1 MNSFNCHIS
10 HKLKDGS
17 LNKNVSTACWAVLS
31 RYYDREDK
39 FGIKDIDKQEEDI
52 IYISNFRRT
61 QTEKDIPLLIQ
72 LINEISPCELVTI
85 NNIEYI
91 KFQLLKTYDQ
101 SLILLNFIR
110 NLWNHPGVSHTEGA
124 QQPFLPKY
132 IDIFFDELKK
142 SKYQDPLQK
151 LTDANKKA
159 CVDYREC
166 SYGLGHSNVH
176 TAKDL
181 IIKDSKS
188 LLQSKISSTRDFLIT
203 Q

>member
-1 MNSFNCHIS
+1 MNSFNCHIF

-110 NLWNHPGVSHTEGA
+110 NLWFDPSREFRSSYA
-124 QQPFLPKY
+124 PYY
-132 IDIFFDELKK
+132 IEFFKELNNINEK
-142 SKYQDPLQK
+142 DPLVR
-151 LTDANKKA
+151 LTLANKNA
-159 CVDYREC
+159 CTTLNFPYC
-166 SYGLGHSNVH
+166 AGHSNTGKPHELVVK
-176 TAKDL
+176 TTQ
-181 IIKDSKS
+181 S
-188 LLQSKISSTRDFLIT
+188 LLNYKGSCTQAFLKKKDNT
-203 Q
+203 EG

>member
-1 MNSFNCHIS
+1 MNSFNCHMS

-17 LNKNVSTACWAVLS
+17 LNKNISTACWAVLR

-39 FGIKDIDKQEEDI
+39 FDIKDIDKQEEDI

-110 NLWNHPGVSHTEGA
+110 NLWFDPSREFRSSYA
-124 QQPFLPKY
+124 PYY
-132 IDIFFDELKK
+132 IEFFKELNNINEK
-142 SKYQDPLQK
+142 DPLAR
-151 LTDANKKA
+151 LTLANKNA
-159 CVDYREC
+159 CTTLNFP
-166 SYGLGHSNVH
+166 YGAGHSNIGKPHELVVK
-176 TAKDL
+176 TTQ
-181 IIKDSKS
+181 S
-188 LLQSKISSTRDFLIT
+188 LLNYKGSCTQAFLKKKDNT
-203 Q
+203 EG